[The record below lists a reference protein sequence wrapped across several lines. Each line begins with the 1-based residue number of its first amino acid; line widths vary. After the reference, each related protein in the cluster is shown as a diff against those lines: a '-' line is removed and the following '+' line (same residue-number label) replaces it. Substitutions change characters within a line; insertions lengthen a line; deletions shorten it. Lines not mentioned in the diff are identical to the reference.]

1 MTLFSS
7 EALFDSY
14 TMLKPQ
20 VGTSFALQSL
30 IGKKAVVWNDFR
42 WPHGPLAWA
51 DMLDN
56 ESFQIA
62 VPKTDGAVDYER
74 NRSGQE
80 NVICVLTSNDP
91 IVYVSG
97 NAVNKLETSAWNERF
112 GAMIHFSARPC
123 FQASFR
129 NAQGVILSGCLALL
143 PQLHARPSVDLQPLK
158 LSVLGHPQVCIDLSR
173 SPCGAAC
180 VKNSV
185 QRVCRSVMLLNTEKS
200 RTAA

>member
-1 MTLFSS
+1 MTMFSN

-42 WPHGPLAWA
+42 WPHPPLAWA
-51 DMLDN
+51 DMLNMLDN

-62 VPKTDGAVDYER
+62 VPKTDGAVGYEW
-74 NRSGQE
+74 NRSGRE

-97 NAVNKLETSAWNERF
+97 SAVNKLETSAWNERF
-112 GAMIHFSARPC
+112 GAMIHFSGHIDQPDPAFKHLSKCTRCYAEWLLASSSSAAPRTPQRRPP
-123 FQASFR
+123 
-129 NAQGVILSGCLALL
+129 ALE
-143 PQLHARPSVDLQPLK
+143 A
-158 LSVLGHPQVCIDLSR
+158 
-173 SPCGAAC
+173 
-180 VKNSV
+180 
-185 QRVCRSVMLLNTEKS
+185 E
-200 RTAA
+200 RTRTPPGLR